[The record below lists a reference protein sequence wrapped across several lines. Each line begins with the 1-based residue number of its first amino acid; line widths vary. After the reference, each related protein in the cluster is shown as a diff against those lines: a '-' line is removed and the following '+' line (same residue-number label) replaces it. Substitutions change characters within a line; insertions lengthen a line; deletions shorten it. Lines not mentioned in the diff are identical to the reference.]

1 MAFDFDA
8 QDQAIVKQ
16 RELNRARCKQPLIG
30 DFVRFSTGE
39 VERFSE
45 HWGESLQTSPSGSF
59 YLSESG
65 EAHFGGASHPATPLA
80 QLEASA
86 TRLPGTFWI
95 FHHNALG
102 PGRAVYF
109 KIPCRLYLTTATY
122 TGHLGASWQC
132 EELQAIRIKLNRQ
145 FGQALSS
152 HRPSGGD
159 AISWIQTGAHSK
171 TSSVEQ
177 RAGTW

>member
-16 RELNRARCKQPLIG
+16 RQLHRARCKQPLIG
-30 DFVRFSTGE
+30 DFVRFPTGE

-65 EAHFGGASHPATPLA
+65 EAQFGGASHPATPLD
-80 QLEASA
+80 QLDA
-86 TRLPGTFWI
+86 TENWLPGAFWI
-95 FHHNALG
+95 FHHNHRG

-109 KIPCRLYLTTATY
+109 KIPCRLFLTSAPY
-122 TGHLGASWQC
+122 SGYLGASWHG
-132 EELQAIRIKLNRQ
+132 EDIRGIRVQLDRQ
-145 FGQALSS
+145 FRHNHQQQEVV
-152 HRPSGGD
+152 
-159 AISWIQTGAHSK
+159 AI
-171 TSSVEQ
+171 
-177 RAGTW
+177 